1 MRTLTS
7 IAVALMMLGAASAA
21 AQQRFMYPA
30 PSQDAIDVQ
39 MNVPYSEGLEM
50 DVYRPRAAGGPAP
63 VLVFFNLATGAQR
76 SSVFY
81 KSWAQVAAAQ
91 GIVAILP
98 DLTAENEARQ
108 LDALLQHLSAHGA
121 RLGINP
127 DAIAV
132 FAGSGNVSRSLPLL
146 QDQKRAMVRAAV
158 LYYGT
163 STVSS
168 FRSDLPMLL
177 VRAGLDRPP
186 LNSAI
191 DELVKRALNTNAPL
205 SVLNYPSGHH
215 AFEIIDDSPATRRV
229 IDDTIAFVKQVTS
242 PQYRASL
249 EAGRAESEAAG
260 YVVTGQFAKA
270 ARSYGT
276 LVAARGD
283 DPQLR
288 LAYAEAL
295 LSNRQFKESCAEFE
309 KLKPALLGPRDRGV
323 PAARACMQSGDADAA
338 IAWIASIPVRHR
350 PRELE
355 TDPVFAALRS
365 RADFKALFTEGR
377 IPKP

>member
-1 MRTLTS
+1 MRTFTS
-7 IAVALMMLGAASAA
+7 LSVTLLMLVAAPAV

-30 PSQDAIDVQ
+30 PSPDAIDVR
-39 MNVPYSEGLEM
+39 MNVPYGEGLQM
-50 DVYRPRAAGGPAP
+50 DVYRPRAASRPAP
-63 VLVFFNLATGAQR
+63 ALVFFNLATGPQR
-76 SSVFY
+76 SSLFY

-98 DLTAENEARQ
+98 DLSAENEAQQ
-108 LDALLQHLSAHGA
+108 LDALLKHLSANGLG
-121 RLGINP
+121 LGINP

-146 QDQKRAMVRAAV
+146 QDQKRTTVRAAV

-163 STVSS
+163 STAST

-186 LNSAI
+186 LNASI
-191 DELVKRALNTNAPL
+191 DEFVKRALDTNAPL

-215 AFEIIDDSPATRRV
+215 AFEILDDSPATRRV
-229 IDDTIAFVKQVTS
+229 IDDTIAFVKQATS
-242 PQYRASL
+242 TEYRASL
-249 EAGRAESEAAG
+249 EAGRAEAEAAG
-260 YVVTGQFAKA
+260 HVVAGRFAEA
-270 ARSYGT
+270 ARIYST
-276 LVAARGD
+276 LVAARSD
-283 DPQLR
+283 DAPLR

-295 LSNRQFKESCAEFE
+295 LSNRQFRESCAEFE

-323 PAARACMQSGDADAA
+323 PAARACMQSGDPDAA

-355 TDPVFAALRS
+355 ADPVFAALRS
-365 RADFKALFTEGR
+365 RADFKALFQEGR
-377 IPKP
+377 